1 MTMPA
6 NTTYHFAQL
15 RHEST
20 VHEQQAWIKSI
31 DIVHQNDPNLLVT
44 AIFVAVDTNIIAEF
58 SAWSRLDPSRDE
70 SWEALMTYL
79 TTVRHPRNKPVDMVD
94 NLLHLRPTGSIELFN
109 ENFRQL
115 WQSTG
120 GTEETPF
127 GIGAYRALMPTGLCE
142 ILIRQEPATL
152 SSAMQLCKSHIHS
165 IIRAGANQY
174 GEPMEI
180 DALAS
185 VPFTELFKKRNNK
198 AAAPKSRKERGLR
211 NRLIDETRKCGI
223 ADSVYHTRM
232 DNHQCVYCGDEK
244 HRGNKCTQPVGNANE
259 L

>member
-15 RHEST
+15 RREST
-20 VHEQQAWIKSI
+20 AHEQQAWIESI
-31 DIVHQNDPNLLVT
+31 DIVHRNDPNLLVT

-58 SAWSRLDPSRDE
+58 SAWSRLDPSHDE
-70 SWEALMTYL
+70 SWEALKTYL

-94 NLLHLRPTGSIELFN
+94 DLLHLRPTGSIELFN
-109 ENFRQL
+109 ENFCQL
-115 WQSTG
+115 WQSAG

-127 GIGAYRALMPTGLCE
+127 GIGAYRALMPTGLRE

-152 SSAMQLCKSHIHS
+152 SSAMQLCKSHVHS
-165 IIRAGANQY
+165 IIRAGATQY

-185 VPFTELFKKRNNK
+185 MPFTELFKRKNNK
-198 AAAPKSRKERGLR
+198 STTPKSCKE
-211 NRLIDETRKCGI
+211 
-223 ADSVYHTRM
+223 
-232 DNHQCVYCGDEK
+232 
-244 HRGNKCTQPVGNANE
+244 
-259 L
+259 